1 MKVIKRGY
9 RRETEKIT
17 CPKCHS
23 ILEYEKD
30 DIKSSSQYNQEEYW
44 IVCPVCNG
52 AIDVDYYN
60 LFPWIDPVGNYED
73 R

>member
-9 RRETEKIT
+9 RREIERVT
-17 CPKCHS
+17 CPRCHS
-23 ILEYEKD
+23 LLEYNED
-30 DIKSSSQYNQEEYW
+30 DIKNSSQYNQEEYW
-44 IVCPVCNG
+44 IVCPVCNTP
-52 AIDVDYYN
+52 IDVDYYN

>member
-9 RRETEKIT
+9 RRTTEKTT

-23 ILEYEKD
+23 ILEYEKN
-30 DIKSSSQYNQEEYW
+30 DIKSSLYNQEEEYW
-44 IVCPVCNG
+44 IVCPVCS
-52 AIDVDYYN
+52 ATIDVDYYN

>member
-9 RRETEKIT
+9 RREIERVT
-17 CPKCHS
+17 CSNCHS
-23 ILEYEKD
+23 VLEYQKD
-30 DIKSSSQYNQEEYW
+30 DIKSSSQYNQDEYW
-44 IVCPVCNG
+44 IVCPVCNA
-52 AIDVDYYN
+52 AINVDYYN